1 MHARMIST
9 VHGSVVIVSHNAQ
22 AILIFIANVI
32 IVEFIAFVALART
45 LLHNRYNSL

>member
-22 AILIFIANVI
+22 AILIFKANV